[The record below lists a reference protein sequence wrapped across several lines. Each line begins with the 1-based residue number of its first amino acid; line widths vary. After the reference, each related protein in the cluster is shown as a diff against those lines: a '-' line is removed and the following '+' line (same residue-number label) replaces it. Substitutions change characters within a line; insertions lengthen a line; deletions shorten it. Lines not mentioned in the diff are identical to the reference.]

1 VNRAEY
7 EKLYEVE
14 DRMWWFRGTHA
25 NLAAAFRRAAPASRR
40 PVLDAGCG
48 TGGLLKRLK
57 AAFPERL
64 VLGLELDRGASAMA
78 REKSGC
84 PVSVGKVEALPF
96 GDAALD
102 GVFSADVLCH
112 RGVDEAGTLKEFH
125 RCLAPGGV
133 VVLNLPA
140 YPWLL
145 SSHDRAVDNVRR
157 YTRSGVV
164 ALLRRAGFEVSR
176 TTYWNTVLFPVMV
189 LRRKLLRGGGQSD
202 VALAPAPV
210 EAVFR
215 LVMRLE
221 TALLARGLTFPFGGS
236 LVAVAVKND

>member
-1 VNRAEY
+1 LNRAEY

-25 NLAAAFRRAAPASRR
+25 NLLAGFRGAAPIGSAR

-48 TGGLLKRLK
+48 TGGLLRRL
-57 AAFPERL
+57 AAALPERA
-64 VLGLELDRGASAMA
+64 VLGLDLDAGAAAMA

-84 PVSVGKVEALPF
+84 PVSVGSVAALPF
-96 GDAALD
+96 RDAALD

-112 RGVDEAGTLKEFH
+112 AGVDEAGTLREFH

-145 SSHDRAVDNVRR
+145 SAHDRAVDNVRR
-157 YTRSGVV
+157 YTRGRVV
-164 ALLRRAGFEVSR
+164 ALLREAGFRVLRAS
-176 TTYWNTVLFPVMV
+176 YWNSLLFPAMV
-189 LRRKLLRGGGQSD
+189 LRRKVFRSTESD
-202 VALAPAPV
+202 VALGPAAL
-210 EAVFR
+210 EAIFGW
-215 LVMRLE
+215 VMRLE
-221 TALLARGLTFPFGGS
+221 TALFGRGLSFPFGGS
-236 LVAVAVKND
+236 LVAVAVKHA

>member
-1 VNRAEY
+1 MNRAEY

-25 NLAAAFRRAAPASRR
+25 NLLAAFRAVAPGSAR

-48 TGGLLKRLK
+48 TGGLLKRMIGSLP
-57 AAFPERL
+57 ART
-64 VLGLELDRGASAMA
+64 VLGLELDPAASAMA

-84 PVSVGKVEALPF
+84 PVCTGSVAMLPF
-96 GDAALD
+96 RDAALD

-112 RGVDEAGTLKEFH
+112 RGVDEERTLREFH

-145 SSHDRAVDNVRR
+145 SKHDRAVDNVRR
-157 YTRSGVV
+157 YTRKGVV
-164 ALLRRAGFEVSR
+164 ALLRGAGFRVLR
-176 TTYWNTVLFPVMV
+176 TTYWNTILFPLMV
-189 LRRKLLRGGGQSD
+189 LRRTVFRGGSSD
-202 VALAPAPV
+202 VALGPAPI
-210 EAVFR
+210 EALFR
-215 LVMRLE
+215 GVMRLE
-221 TALLARGLTFPFGGS
+221 TALLDLGVSFPFGGS
-236 LVAVAVKND
+236 LVAVAVK